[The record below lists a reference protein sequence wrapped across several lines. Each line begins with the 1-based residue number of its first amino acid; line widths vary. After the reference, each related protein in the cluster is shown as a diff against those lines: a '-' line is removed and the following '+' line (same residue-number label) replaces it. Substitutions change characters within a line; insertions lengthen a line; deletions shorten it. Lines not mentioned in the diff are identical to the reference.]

1 MKRVLGI
8 TITIAGCALI
18 AACTQKGGPVK
29 VDSVEPPQGTTAGGD
44 EISIVGGGFQPGRTQ
59 AEVKFGRRKAD
70 SVTIASNSKI
80 RVVTPPNDKG
90 PVDVQVMFD
99 DGATFKIANG
109 FRYVEPSAVNLP
121 GGRFSVASSRARR
134 KTKSKS
140 RRSRRRGPRARV
152 RPAASGIRDGTAA
165 GPSACTSRW
174 G

>member
-1 MKRVLGI
+1 MVAFFRTEAITMKRAPLGI
-8 TITIAGCALI
+8 TISIACWILVAG
-18 AACTQKGGPVK
+18 CTQKGGPVK

-99 DGATFKIANG
+99 DGAAFKIPNA
-109 FRYVEPSAVNLP
+109 FHYVEPAEGANARNAFFGGQKNSAN
-121 GGRFSVASSRARR
+121 
-134 KTKSKS
+134 KIEIEKK
-140 RRSRRRGPRARV
+140 
-152 RPAASGIRDGTAA
+152 
-165 GPSACTSRW
+165 
-174 G
+174 